1 MRRGLSYCLIS
12 PAATAPDTLRP
23 TVFNNVV
30 CRQIQ
35 RVVIPTNKDPWTV
48 VVVVVVEDANI
59 DPVATVPV
67 IVIASWTEV
76 ASMDAAAGVG
86 LVV

>member
-48 VVVVVVEDANI
+48 VVVEVANI